1 MNIKKSLF
9 VVLLLSICLS
19 ACTNKSIK
27 NIQHQSLQKS
37 NHAELPSSVHEE
49 NIHVEMQ
56 LEHPIYEVKTDKL
69 TLQIKN
75 KGEPLSIAAR
85 YDIEIFKDGSWYEV
99 PLKDDIDFSMIGIH
113 LGPNKTYKNT
123 MSLKTLKYDLM
134 PGQYR
139 VIKSFH
145 TGGKEITLA
154 SAFELN
160 CGNTLFLTL
169 LSVFLPFPYFVSLQ

>member
-9 VVLLLSICLS
+9 VVLLLSICLL

-27 NIQHQSLQKS
+27 NIQHQSLQRS

-49 NIHVEMQ
+49 NVHVEMQ
-56 LEHPIYEVKTDKL
+56 LEHPIYELNTDKL
-69 TLQIKN
+69 TLQINN
-75 KGEPLSIAAR
+75 KGEPLTFGAR

-99 PLKDDIDFSMIGIH
+99 PLKDDIDFSMIGIQ
-113 LGPNKTYKNT
+113 LGPDKTYKST
-123 MSLKTLKYDLM
+123 MSLKALKYDLM

-139 VIKSFH
+139 VIKSFN

-154 SAFELN
+154 STFELKQWN
-160 CGNTLFLTL
+160 
-169 LSVFLPFPYFVSLQ
+169 Y

>member
-9 VVLLLSICLS
+9 VVLLLSIGLS

-37 NHAELPSSVHEE
+37 NYAELPSSVHGD
-49 NIHVEMQ
+49 NVHVEMQ
-56 LEHPIYEVKTDKL
+56 LEHPSYETKTDKL

-75 KGEPLSIAAR
+75 KGEPLSFGAR
-85 YDIEIFKDGSWYEV
+85 YDIEIFKDGSWYEI
-99 PLKDDIDFSMIGIH
+99 PLKDDIDFSMIGIK
-113 LGPNKTYKNT
+113 LGIDKTYKST
-123 MSLKTLKYDLM
+123 MSLKALKYDLI

-139 VIKSFH
+139 VIKSFN

-154 SAFELN
+154 SAFELK
-160 CGNTLFLTL
+160 
-169 LSVFLPFPYFVSLQ
+169 